1 MARIHHRLE
10 HCQILLDDYL
20 HPLFGAPADAN
31 NPLRAIQNS
40 LGSGLEEGYDSNG
53 HSFLA
58 QRLRTQYKGPL
69 VSLEAYDENIKRHL
83 DRINARR
90 PQDEQIVLKYFQ
102 QLALLYTEHVLDR
115 IYSDVD
121 TFVTELNQLVDAR
134 NQKERNERQHFDP
147 FTADD
152 LTKLAYWMAT
162 GSGKTLLLH
171 FNYLQI
177 QHYMQRSKAIPFEN
191 ILLITPNAGLSQQ
204 HLQEL
209 QQSGIPAQLY
219 RQGGSLSTTDTIQI
233 IEITKFTEAGSGPQ
247 LVNVGHFE
255 GRNLVFVDEGHR
267 GASGDVWIK
276 YRDKL
281 ANDGFTFEYS
291 ATFGEAFNSGT
302 TASNLQTRHSYG
314 KSIVFDYSYRY
325 FHGDGYGKD
334 YTIVNLPATY
344 HQDNTNEKDTL
355 LLANLLTL
363 YEQTY
368 IYTQH
373 PQELAPYYI
382 ERPLLMFVGR
392 TVQTGQTPSKLN
404 TGDKQSLSDVLD
416 MVRFL
421 YRVSSDPAWATSAI
435 DKILSGNAGLKNA
448 DGVDIF
454 AQKYQVLRT
463 ISAPATIY
471 QDLLSLVFHA
481 QTSAPI
487 HLANLQDAAGEI
499 SLRVGSSDTPFGVIN
514 IGDDSNFITMAEEEN
529 LGLVIDTEDLFR
541 GSLFSTINHSDSN
554 INILVGAK
562 KFTEGW
568 SSWRVSGMGL
578 LNVGRSEGSEVIQM
592 FGRGVRLKG
601 YERSLK
607 RSSQMDGS
615 HPDYLPMLEMLNI
628 FSVNGD
634 YLAEFRNA
642 LDREGIIDGYEEI
655 QLPVRF
661 SRMDAETPQLYV
673 IRPKRDAQ
681 FINQPAFALRADPN
695 PRIRPI
701 IDMRPRLQVLSS
713 QNATPAAQT
722 DDVETAVSESYLAL
736 LDWDA
741 IYLEML
747 NWKRQSNFLN
757 LVIPRQALQDIM
769 TPTVA
774 NGHAQSEYYTL
785 YAPQG
790 LIAPQAF
797 SEIPR
802 LQAVVISILKQ
813 YAQRYYFYH
822 EQEWES
828 HNLEYR
834 ILDKDDPNL
843 KLTTISLAESTPGYI
858 IKVNRNRPDL
868 IKDIDEMIARGDEL
882 YKQDLNNFPNIV
894 FDRHLYEPLIAQGFY
909 NGQSFREE
917 PDIKSV
923 PVGLNRGEARFVW
936 SLRQYLHQHGS
947 QVLQNKKLYLLRNL
961 SRGKGIGFFR
971 ANNFYP
977 DFILWLLDGNKQSIV
992 FVDPKGL
999 FMLQPSDF
1007 RNEKIQLYN
1016 TLRAEIQPRFANSNV
1031 TLDSYIISDKSY
1043 AETRGSFGDPQNP
1056 YSRQQFSDNHVL
1068 FPDRAAEELLQ
1079 NITA

>member
-1 MARIHHRLE
+1 MPTIRHRLE

-20 HPLFGAPADAN
+20 HPLFGAPADAD

-53 HSFLA
+53 RSFLA
-58 QRLRTQYKGPL
+58 QRLRTQYKGAL
-69 VSLEAYDENIKRHL
+69 VDLEAYDENIKHHL

-102 QLALLYTEHVLDR
+102 HLALLYTEHVLDR
-115 IYSDVD
+115 MYANAD

-134 NQKERNERQHFDP
+134 NQKERNERHHFER
-147 FTADD
+147 FTAED

-177 QHYMQRSKAIPFEN
+177 QHYIQRSKAIPFEN

-219 RQGGSLSTTDTIQI
+219 RQGGSAATPDTIQI

-267 GASGDVWIK
+267 GASGDVWIA

-291 ATFGEAFNSGT
+291 ATFGEAFNSGN
-302 TASNLQTRHSYG
+302 TASSLKTRHSYG

-334 YTIVNLPATY
+334 YTIVNLPAAY

-363 YEQTY
+363 YEQTH

-373 PQELAPYYI
+373 AQELAPYHI

-392 TVQTGQTPSKLN
+392 TVQTGQTASKLN
-404 TGDKQSLSDVLD
+404 VGEKQSLSDVLD

-421 YRVSSDPAWATSAI
+421 HRVSSDPAWATNTITA
-435 DKILSGNAGLKNA
+435 ILSGTAGLKNA

-454 AQKYQVLRT
+454 AQRYQMLRT
-463 ISAPATIY
+463 ISAPEAIY
-471 QDLLSLVFHA
+471 QGLLSLVFHA

-514 IGDDSNFITMAEEEN
+514 IGDDSNFISMAEEEN
-529 LGLVIDTEDLFR
+529 LGLIIDTEDLFR
-541 GSLFSTINHSDSN
+541 GSLFSTINHTDSN

-607 RSSQMDGS
+607 RSSQLDGS
-615 HPDYLPMLEMLNI
+615 HPDYLPLLEVLNI

-655 QLPVRF
+655 HLPVRF
-661 SRMDAETPQLYV
+661 SRMETETPQLYV

-681 FINQPAFALRADPN
+681 FIDQPAFALRADAN
-695 PRIRPI
+695 PRIKPI
-701 IDMRPRLQVLSS
+701 IDMRQRLQVLSS
-713 QNATPAAQT
+713 QNATPEARA
-722 DDVETAVSESYLAL
+722 DDIEVAIAEPYLAL

-757 LVIPRQALQDIM
+757 LVISRQVLREVM
-769 TPTVA
+769 TPTTTS
-774 NGHAQSEYYTL
+774 GHAQSEYYTL
-785 YAPQG
+785 YAPQT
-790 LIAPQAF
+790 LIAPQEF
-797 SEIPR
+797 SGIPR

-813 YAQRYYFYH
+813 FAQRFYFYH

-834 ILDKDDPNL
+834 VLDKDDPNL
-843 KLTTISLAESTPGYI
+843 KLATVSLAESTPGYI

-868 IKDIDEMIARGDEL
+868 IKDIDDLIAQGNTL
-882 YKQDLNNFPNIV
+882 YTQDLSNFPNIV

-909 NGQSFREE
+909 NGQGFQEE

-923 PVGLNRGEARFVW
+923 PVGLNHGEARFVW
-936 SLRQYLHQHGS
+936 SLRQHLQQQGS
-947 QVLQNKKLYLLRNL
+947 QVLQDRKLYLLRNL

-971 ANNFYP
+971 ASNFYP
-977 DFILWLLDGNKQSIV
+977 DFILWILDGQQQKIV

-999 FMLQPSDF
+999 VMLQPSDF

-1016 TLRAEIQPRFANSNV
+1016 TLRTEIQPRFANSNV

-1043 AETRGSFGDPQNP
+1043 AETRRFFGDPQNP
-1056 YSRQQFSDNHVL
+1056 YSRQEFTDNHVL

-1079 NITA
+1079 KITV